1 MSIVIFCC
9 CYLPLRTGTFK
20 LISKCIDGKG
30 FSGTKRYFGDLG
42 KTVRYISFTYKDNTL
57 NTLGSTIKILLVLQL
72 RTAGSNVLFAV
83 VTEISD
89 SVLKGAETSGFNGMV
104 QFILLLCRVIPAQSH
119 INRLIPKNFYTLFS

>member
-1 MSIVIFCC
+1 MNSCVDAMCS
-9 CYLPLRTGTFK
+9 TFK

-42 KTVRYISFTYKDNTL
+42 KT
-57 NTLGSTIKILLVLQL
+57 L

-104 QFILLLCRVIPAQSH
+104 QFILLLCRVIPAHFVIDNSRTNGLAISSSTDGLLSNDDNSIFQLGSH
-119 INRLIPKNFYTLFS
+119 I